1 MTRSRTAASLFAASA
16 IIAASLLGAAP
27 AGAATLPTGATIDV
41 VETDQTG
48 AIYSVNPANAVASLA
63 GSAAGVFNITAIDV
77 NQSGQGY
84 AIGQDEAG
92 SFLYSANAVTGALD
106 LIAPILDGGETVD
119 GCQGI
124 DLSAANV
131 LTVSCSTFV
140 DSGFFVSVI
149 GFVNP
154 VSGEFDE
161 ITDYSTLDDDIV
173 RALASNAAGTLYYI
187 TELGHVF
194 ILNTTTGVSTPT
206 VTVDGRVLAADFD
219 ITDQLW
225 VTIGAEGEEP
235 IVGNSLGTL
244 NIATGV
250 LTPIAEY
257 TNVDEPEFSTVSIT
271 VWGGSLAA
279 TGSNGQEFVP
289 IAIGAV
295 LLLLAGVALAVTRR
309 ISHSRR
315 NSAP

>member
-1 MTRSRTAASLFAASA
+1 MTRSRTAAGLFAASA
-16 IIAASLLGAAP
+16 ILAVSLLGATP
-27 AGAATLPTGATIDV
+27 ANAATLPTGATIDV
-41 VETDQTG
+41 VETEQTG
-48 AIYSVNPANAVASLA
+48 AIYSVNHTNAVASLA
-63 GSAAGVFNITAIDV
+63 GSPAGIFNITAIDV
-77 NQSGQGY
+77 NQSGLGY
-84 AIGQDEAG
+84 AIGQDEGG
-92 SFLYSANAVTGALD
+92 SFLYAANAVTGALD

-124 DLSAANV
+124 DLSNANV

-173 RALASNAAGTLYYI
+173 RALASNAAGTLYFI
-187 TELGHVF
+187 TELGRSYT
-194 ILNTTTGVSTPT
+194 LNTTTGVSTPGAE
-206 VTVDGRVLAADFD
+206 VDGRVLAADFD

-225 VTIGAEGEEP
+225 VTVGAEGEEP
-235 IVGNSLGTL
+235 ITGNSLGTL
-244 NIATGV
+244 NLITGV

-257 TNVDEPEFSTVSIT
+257 TNADEPDFSTVSIT

-279 TGSNGQEFVP
+279 TGSSALDFVP
-289 IAIGAV
+289 LAIGGV
-295 LLLLAGVALAVTRR
+295 LLLLAGIAVAITRR

-315 NSAP
+315 HPNP